1 MRAEN
6 QRNQLTIL
14 RLGSEN
20 ERKDRLIRQLTEE
33 IRFMAQE
40 SRDKNKIIQG
50 RGEAIDRVTRERN
63 QAILESGLIAVERN
77 DIIIEKNQAI
87 FEKLEA
93 VLERNQ
99 LADQLRR
106 SILFP
111 PREDN
116 TQDNTTQDVTA
127 QDIHTAGR
135 RFSMDDNPVSRLGWQ
150 LLQPP
155 SRTGAMIPC
164 TFVGYNPVIQFYVP
178 EAPETPE
185 PPEEQ
190 PPP

>member
-20 ERKDRLIRQLTEE
+20 ERKDHLIRQQTEE

-40 SRDKNKIIQG
+40 NRDKDRILQE
-50 RGEAIDRVTRERN
+50 RGETIDRVTRERN
-63 QAILESGLIAVERN
+63 QAILESGLIAIERN
-77 DIIIEKNQAI
+77 DMIIEKNQAI
-87 FEKLEA
+87 FEKLDA

-106 SILFP
+106 SMAFP
-111 PREDN
+111 PREEN
-116 TQDNTTQDVTA
+116 TQDDTA
-127 QDIHTAGR
+127 QDTHTAGR

-164 TFVGYNPVIQFYVP
+164 TFMGYNPVIQFYVP